1 MFTMQQ
7 QAMAI
12 ESVFR
17 AHNVGCRVAPPPSS
31 FQTSGYNAFTFQR
44 GVGLKVSSVTGLSP
58 ELEEAL
64 GQPVRFSHRPL
75 TLEVARPDPQ
85 RLPLLA
91 LWPQLKSAQATGLP
105 MATGQTVE
113 GGRLLPQRVN
123 LADPNTPHVLVAGT
137 TGSGKTILLQSML
150 LSAAAMQSPGTLSI
164 VVLDPKGVDFRGF
177 YGLPHLAHNVI
188 SDPAECVQAL
198 AAVVAELER
207 RKAAG
212 MLEPEQRIVVAI
224 DELADLMDVAGK
236 DVEGYIR
243 RIIQVGRGL
252 GVALVAATQQPL
264 AAILGSVVK
273 ANFPLRMVGKVSSD
287 TEAKTA
293 AGIYH
298 TGAERLPGKGA
309 FLSVNGTT
317 HRIQAYHCAGDEQ
330 MQLVGAIGQRWGG
343 GKAHYSLRLDAPV
356 NVGRAVTV
364 APVAA
369 AAAVYKAPVVGSV
382 KLTRPVYATFAEH
395 FDKATGELA
404 YGGMAAMVRAC
415 FGDGAPTGG
424 NYRQQAQKVVDYL
437 KTTTTTGVVPLQ

>member
-17 AHNVGCRVAPPPSS
+17 AHNVDCHVAPPPSS

-150 LSAAAMQSPGTLSI
+150 LSAAAMQSPATLSI

-212 MLEPEQRIVVAI
+212 MSEPEQRIVVAV

-236 DVEGYIR
+236 DVEAYIR

-252 GVALVAATQQPL
+252 GVALL

-330 MQLVGAIGQRWGG
+330 VQLVGAIGHRWGG

-356 NVGRAVTV
+356 NVGRVEQQVEIIAKSNEAEVPKWLTP
-364 APVAA
+364 AIRN
-369 AAAVYKAPVVGSV
+369 YMGKNGKAPSQRQVQGLVQKRTGKMLPWPVV
-382 KLTRPVYATFAEH
+382 
-395 FDKATGELA
+395 KATLQSA
-404 YGGMAAMVRAC
+404 
-415 FGDGAPTGG
+415 T
-424 NYRQQAQKVVDYL
+424 QAQM
-437 KTTTTTGVVPLQ
+437 G

>member
-150 LSAAAMQSPGTLSI
+150 LSAAAMQSPSSLAL
-164 VVLDPKGVDFRGF
+164 VVLDPKAVDFRGF

-212 MLEPEQRIVVAI
+212 MSEPEQRIVVAV

-330 MQLVGAIGQRWGG
+330 MQLVGAIGQRWAGAR
-343 GKAHYSLRLDAPV
+343 AHYALRLDNVPV
-356 NVGRAVTV
+356 NVERV
-364 APVAA
+364 APVEIVVKANETEVPKWLTPA
-369 AAAVYKAPVVGSV
+369 ICDYMGKNGKAPSQRQVQELVQKRTGKMLPWPVV
-382 KLTRPVYATFAEH
+382 
-395 FDKATGELA
+395 KATLQGATQVQLA
-404 YGGMAAMVRAC
+404 GNAPNR
-415 FGDGAPTGG
+415 GAIGRNG
-424 NYRQQAQKVVDYL
+424 AQL
-437 KTTTTTGVVPLQ
+437 H